1 MKAATALKAG
11 TAIALPLAMA
21 ACSSSGNNNTA
32 SPPPSPPPAA
42 SFQSQFGT
50 SFAATY
56 DTSNT
61 TEAKE
66 PAPGDVPALSNN
78 TNPIDG

>member
-1 MKAATALKAG
+1 MRAMTALKAG
-11 TAIALPLAMA
+11 TAIALPFAMA
-21 ACSSSGNNNTA
+21 ACSSGNNTTA
-32 SPPPSPPPAA
+32 TPPPATPPAA
-42 SFQSQFGT
+42 SLQSQFGT

-66 PAPGDVPALSNN
+66 PAPTDVPALSNS
-78 TNPIDG
+78 TNPIEG